1 MHEKC
6 LKCQSLFERILI
18 YVYLKLLSR
27 DGATRIM
34 TQNYVIEPIHVRI
47 GCSPISIATRVCTR
61 KFCIILIREWRREE
75 NACVVNER
83 KEGRHQVVRHKMVVD
98 KNTPFEKRAKLLSRL
113 VTTPTHRNR
122 ANTPTIMR
130 GWRYLHDH
138 IWRNGARN
146 NSNHFA
152 RVKFYENFNE
162 NSP

>member
-1 MHEKC
+1 MLEMPESFWANFN
-6 LKCQSLFERILI
+6 LRLFEII
-18 YVYLKLLSR
+18 LSR

-34 TQNYVIEPIHVRI
+34 TQNYVIVPIHVRI

-130 GWRYLHDH
+130 GWRYLHDY

-152 RVKFYENFNE
+152 RVKFYENFYE

>member
-1 MHEKC
+1 MLEMPESFWANFN
-6 LKCQSLFERILI
+6 LRLFEIIITGWSYTYYDTELRNWTHTCTNR
-18 YVYLKLLSR
+18 VF
-27 DGATRIM
+27 T
-34 TQNYVIEPIHVRI
+34 
-47 GCSPISIATRVCTR
+47 ISIATRVCTR

-130 GWRYLHDH
+130 GWRYLHDY

-162 NSP
+162 NSPQF